1 MAKSQAKKIRR
12 VVGRILALIIVLA
25 VFYFL
30 IKPLAQVDFS
40 IANLEKRS
48 KVLDDKIMDL
58 KAKINDI
65 EFELKTSD
73 ATYESKARQKL
84 QMVRNGE
91 TIYICKDN
99 EGNDIL
105 SASNLKLKSAE
116 VEKKNP
122 IGIVWDWILSLFR

>member
-1 MAKSQAKKIRR
+1 MAKSQARKIRR
-12 VVGRILALIIVLA
+12 AIGRILLLIVVL
-25 VFYFL
+25 VGFYFL
-30 IKPLAQVDFS
+30 IKPLAQVDYS

-48 KVLDDKIMDL
+48 KVLDDKIADIRD
-58 KAKINDI
+58 KINEI

-73 ATYESKARQKL
+73 ATYEYKARQKL

-105 SASNLKLKSAE
+105 SSSNLKLKE
-116 VEKKNP
+116 TETERKNP
-122 IGIVWDWILSLFR
+122 LSIVWDWILSLFR